1 MDDPACAH
9 VASGSSGK
17 VIMTLFSSGPQT
29 CITALFARFG
39 RFRRDDDG
47 GMIVFSLI
55 LFILILT
62 CGGMAVDYMRFE
74 TTRAQLQATLDR
86 ASLAAAD
93 LDQTQP
99 PRDVVIDYFTK
110 AGMIEYLQ
118 YPIEVDEGINYR
130 TVEINAKV
138 EMPLFFLDLPRVFMA
153 PFSPGMSSLTVTGAS
168 SAEERVADVEVSLI
182 LDVSGSMRGR
192 RIQNLR
198 PAAREFVTTVL
209 DNNTNAPNGLITI
222 SMIPYSAVVN
232 VGTEIAPLMN
242 ITRSN
247 FASTCPLFPDYN
259 MFRTIE
265 LDLAQPYEH
274 VSHFS
279 LNSSPPSN
287 NPWCFIGNDNA
298 IVVHSSNETVLHDAI
313 DALSPYGNTAI
324 DMGVKWGA
332 ALLDPSTQPIVTGL
346 IDNPANGIPS
356 AAAGRPQAP
365 ADDVLKVIVLMTD
378 GANTEQ
384 YDLKHPYKYGLS
396 YIWVDMPDVNDELRH
411 IATGEY
417 SIMVDGWDTPNNF
430 DDDRFYWNHSE
441 KVKKYPHGFSNRN
454 AYRNAMRDGPII
466 AATPDQGPTYAEN
479 VRRTSWQELFSN
491 WRYGD
496 VNYRLLRQARED
508 DKIRD
513 WSSNPA
519 EPSYYG
525 PDYAVND
532 SVVVRDDAD
541 ERLQEICAA
550 ARAEG
555 IIIYTVAFEA
565 PSRGQRELQECATS
579 TNHYFDVKGTDI
591 SDAFSSIASDIRALK
606 LIH

>member
-1 MDDPACAH
+1 
-9 VASGSSGK
+9 
-17 VIMTLFSSGPQT
+17 MTLFSSGPQT

-130 TVEINAKV
+130 TVAINAQV

-153 PFSPGMSSLTVTGAS
+153 PFSPGMRSLTVTGAS

-182 LDVSGSMRGR
+182 LDVSGSMLRNR

-242 ITRSN
+242 ITRSS

-279 LNSSPPSN
+279 LDSSPPSN
-287 NPWCFIGNDNA
+287 NPWCFMGNDNA
-298 IVVHSSNETVLHDAI
+298 IVAHSSSETVLHNAI

-346 IDNPANGIPS
+346 MDNPANGIPA

-378 GANTEQ
+378 GENTRQ
-384 YDLKHPYKYGLS
+384 YDLRDPYKYGLS
-396 YIWVDMPDVNDELRH
+396 YIWVDMPDPGRSLR
-411 IATGEY
+411 
-417 SIMVDGWDTPNNF
+417 SISTSEFSIHAYGWSTPNDYS
-430 DDDRFYWNHSE
+430 DDWFYWNGHRRVEPYPNGYSSRSE
-441 KVKKYPHGFSNRN
+441 YVD
-454 AYRNAMRDGPII
+454 AMNDGPVID
-466 AATPDQGPTYAEN
+466 ASPGQGPTYERD

-491 WRYGD
+491 WKSSQVNNLLLWNAYDDD
-496 VNYRLLRQARED
+496 VIPYS
-508 DKIRD
+508 
-513 WSSNPA
+513 SSNPYRPQYRGA
-519 EPSYYG
+519 DVAMETYL
-525 PDYAVND
+525 V
-532 SVVVRDDAD
+532 DAD
-541 ERLQEICAA
+541 TADDRLEELCAA
-550 ARAEG
+550 ARAKG

-565 PSRGQRELQECATS
+565 PTRGQTALQTCATS